1 MASASRVVFI
11 ILGIAVVGW
20 ATITMLL
27 PRLTNPPV
35 AHVLI
40 DENVYLTTETY
51 EKQFSLELVKGE
63 RINIEV
69 SGNGKIFD
77 LWFAKGNENQSQTL
91 VEQLDIPL
99 YNSPLT
105 IPADGTYLLRLGT
118 YVGDVRVTVLVTKL

>member
-1 MASASRVVFI
+1 MASASRVAFI

-35 AHVLI
+35 PHMLI

-51 EKQFSLELVKGE
+51 AKQFSLELMKGE

-77 LWFAKGNENQSQTL
+77 LWFARENENQSQTL

-105 IPADGTYLLRLGT
+105 IPADGTYFLRVST
-118 YVGDVRVTVLVTKL
+118 YVGGVQVTVLVTKL